1 MKKDRKTVRGADIK
15 KAHSVKKTGMRFQN
29 LYQQI
34 IAAETTFSTVKPN
47 SLNS

>member
-1 MKKDRKTVRGADIK
+1 MKKNRKKVRQAKIK

-34 IAAETTFSTVKPN
+34 ISAGLSPEKPR
-47 SLNS
+47 SQQ

>member
-1 MKKDRKTVRGADIK
+1 MKKDRKIVRGAETK

-34 IAAETTFSTVKPN
+34 ISAELSPEKPRFRQ
-47 SLNS
+47 

>member
-1 MKKDRKTVRGADIK
+1 MKKDRKIVRGTEMK

-34 IAAETTFSTVKPN
+34 ISAGLSPEKPRFQQ
-47 SLNS
+47 

>member
-1 MKKDRKTVRGADIK
+1 MKKDRKKVRQTKIK

-34 IAAETTFSTVKPN
+34 ISAGLSPEKPR
-47 SLNS
+47 SQQ